1 MDMQPIEPNCPL
13 SATPSRIP
21 RMDMQQPRSISPQQP
36 LGVTLEA
43 QQWETVLRIISEAP
57 MPHRVS
63 DPLLRE
69 IQRQCMMASAS
80 RSEALPDQI
89 QSEA

>member
-1 MDMQPIEPNCPL
+1 MDM
-13 SATPSRIP
+13 
-21 RMDMQQPRSISPQQP
+21 QPRSISPQQP

-57 MPHRVS
+57 MPHRMS

-69 IQRQCMMASAS
+69 IQRQCMMASARADAS
-80 RSEALPDQI
+80 RSEALPDQL
-89 QSEA
+89 QPEA